1 MDLKDLERMEEKIR
15 SLRRCEWCAKCMR
28 DSLEQTCEEILVVL
42 YRTNMHYIYLYVYR
56 YIIIVSRAFFTK
68 RIPVIDLTAQ
78 VKPFHRRRSS
88 ESDFAGFLV
97 LGDHDPPDRDESY
110 ISDWKGRN

>member
-1 MDLKDLERMEEKIR
+1 M
-15 SLRRCEWCAKCMR
+15 RRYLWYY
-28 DSLEQTCEEILVVL
+28 TVL
-42 YRTNMHYIYLYVYR
+42 IYTICRR
-56 YIIIVSRAFFTK
+56 YIIIIYNSPTCFFDG
-68 RIPVIDLTAQ
+68 VIDLTAQ

-97 LGDHDPPDRDESY
+97 LGDHDPPDGDESY